1 MKKEYFIDPFVLP
14 RKDKTFSFKKAF
26 KYAKLME
33 RGVEFPPVNVYVC
46 RNGNHLTFND
56 GRHRVAAA
64 KMAGVRLKVKRT
76 V

>member
-1 MKKEYFIDPFVLP
+1 MKEVSEIDPKTLP
-14 RKDKTFSFKKAF
+14 NRSFSFKKAY

-33 RGVEFPPVNVYVC
+33 SGVEFPPVNVYIN
-46 RNGNHLTFND
+46 RDFKHLDFND

-64 KMAGVRLKVKRT
+64 KMTSMMLKVKRS